1 MPLAV
6 LRKQARELPLKFSF
20 DDSMA
25 MAPARKLS
33 AFPRVVVVA
42 RVSKSGNAA
51 PQPGDLQGQS
61 AIVDNSAQNVSVVID
76 AEVPAR

>member
-6 LRKQARELPLKFSF
+6 LRKQVRELPLAFSL

-25 MAPARKLS
+25 MAPGMKLS
-33 AFPRVVVVA
+33 SFPRVVVAA

-51 PQPGDLQGQS
+51 PQPGDLQGSS
-61 AIVDNSAQNVSVVID
+61 APVANDAEGVRVVID
-76 AEVPAR
+76 SVVP